1 MADDPPPW
9 TAQCRSANRI
19 GMTLGIARK
28 RVDGEASIAS
38 ALRTVST
45 EQAGVAALEA
55 ALRGDLAEPFAT
67 AVETVSAIEGRVIVT
82 GVGKSGHIGSK
93 IAATLASTGTPAF
106 FVHPAEA
113 NHGDLGMIARD
124 DVIIAMSWSGES
136 QELKGIIA
144 YSRRFSIPL
153 IAITSGA
160 RSALAR
166 AADVVL
172 CLPKAREACPH
183 GLAPTTTTLLQL
195 VIGDALAVALL
206 EARGFTPDHFRTF
219 HPGGQLGAS
228 LMQVRDVMH
237 AGEELPIV
245 SVGTPM
251 QAAIAEISRKGF
263 GCVAVVTGEG
273 VLAGIITDGDLRR
286 QIGNDLLKRS
296 VEEIMTRAPRTVT
309 PETLV
314 ATALQTINASS
325 ITSLMV
331 VEDGRLAGLVHLHDL
346 LRVGAA

>member
-1 MADDPPPW
+1 M
-9 TAQCRSANRI
+9 TA
-19 GMTLGIARK
+19 GLLRK
-28 RVDGEASIAS
+28 RPDGAESIAS
-38 ALRTVST
+38 ALRTVAT
-45 EQAGVAALEA
+45 EQAGVAALA
-55 ALRGDLAEPFAT
+55 DALAGGLAEPFAS
-67 AVETVSAIEGRVIVT
+67 AVDIISSITGRVIVT

-93 IAATLASTGTPAF
+93 LAATLASTGTPAF

-124 DVIIAMSWSGES
+124 DAIIAMSWSGES
-136 QELKGIIA
+136 LELKGIIA

-153 IAITSGA
+153 VAITSGP

-166 AADVVL
+166 EADVVL

-183 GLAPTTTTLLQL
+183 GLAPTTSTLLQL

-228 LMQVRDVMH
+228 LMQVRDLMH
-237 AGEELPIV
+237 VGAELPLV
-245 SVGTPM
+245 RSGTSVKD
-251 QAAIAEISRKGF
+251 AILEMSGKGF
-263 GCVAVVTGEG
+263 GCVAILRDDDT
-273 VLAGIITDGDLRR
+273 LAGIITDGDIRR
-286 QIGNDLLKRS
+286 HIANDLLTRQ
-296 VEEIMTRAPRTVT
+296 VDEVMTREPKTVS

-314 ATALQTINASS
+314 ATALQMVNASS

-331 VEDGRLAGLVHLHDL
+331 VDQGRAVGLVHLHDM